1 VRGGGSSILVACL
14 GRAFR
19 VSVHWLSGNTPYM
32 LVSLDLIPDGDQV
45 RGIYVV
51 TNPDKLS
58 RLG

>member
-1 VRGGGSSILVACL
+1 
-14 GRAFR
+14 
-19 VSVHWLSGNTPYM
+19 M

>member
-1 VRGGGSSILVACL
+1 
-14 GRAFR
+14 
-19 VSVHWLSGNTPYM
+19 M
-32 LVSLDLIPDGDQV
+32 LVSLDLIPGGDQV